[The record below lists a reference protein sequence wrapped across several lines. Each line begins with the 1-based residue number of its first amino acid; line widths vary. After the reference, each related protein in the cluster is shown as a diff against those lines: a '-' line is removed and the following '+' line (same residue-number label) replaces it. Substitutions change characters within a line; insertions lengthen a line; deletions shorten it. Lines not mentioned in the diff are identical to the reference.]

1 MGILS
6 CVFGGRTGHPWNVG
20 QTSWRGL
27 GQRRAAAPQQELSVI
42 DDPGTFW
49 LKRQEKR
56 SNEVALSSAA
66 SPSVAQSKGDL
77 VKDSSD
83 IQ

>member
-1 MGILS
+1 MGLLS